1 MCSNSTITARVLT
14 GFSKRQKSE
23 FILLPCVSRVRNW
36 GLKALQWLSRHISGS
51 TGWIRSGVDKSCCMW
66 QGGLL
71 QKQLDSGKCSGH
83 VSLNWLLSHS
93 TKRTPTSHLM
103 WDMQT
108 RSPDTTWDR
117 WKYCSGSPKALWL
130 SFNPQVSPTKST
142 PSRWWKCGCNKSDL
156 SALRC
161 PPGS

>member
-1 MCSNSTITARVLT
+1 MCSTITARVLV

-36 GLKALQWLSRHISGS
+36 GLSALQWLSRHISCS
-51 TGWIRSGVDKSCCMW
+51 TGWIRSSADKSCCMW
-66 QGGLL
+66 WGRLL
-71 QKQLDSGKCSGH
+71 QKQLDSGKRSGH

-108 RSPDTTWDR
+108 CSPDTTWDR

-130 SFNPQVSPTKST
+130 SFNPQVSPTIST